1 MFLPTSSQ
9 TLRDVW
15 LARMGSCFVPNSVCP
30 RCRLCRFP
38 RRLFLL
44 AHSTYACRS
53 RPVRR
58 PKLDT
63 YEPPCLQTVGRHD
76 TRGRGTA
83 SVRRARRK
91 EKNYSFRKGRPLT
104 PAFAVTSMGVEGGL
118 TRDVESR
125 RPFPPEKRRS
135 SPFLPGS
142 LRFLASQPGLSGAA
156 LFESDGSCGRV

>member
-1 MFLPTSSQ
+1 MSLGQRPCPYPHLLTHYEMFGWRPWARASFPIPTI
-9 TLRDVW
+9 
-15 LARMGSCFVPNSVCP
+15 P
-30 RCRLCRFP
+30 RAVGWGADP
-38 RRLFLL
+38 RGLFLL

-91 EKNYSFRKGRPLT
+91 EKNYSFRKGKRR
-104 PAFAVTSMGVEGGL
+104 AVDTD
-118 TRDVESR
+118 TRSEIDGRGRSCHPR
-125 RPFPPEKRRS
+125 RPISAAFPSGKEESPLPSRDPDRS
-135 SPFLPGS
+135 NESGPGS
-142 LRFLASQPGLSGAA
+142 WP
-156 LFESDGSCGRV
+156 VTV